1 MVLHGVELQKFWDM
15 AMIKHGSICYV
26 SAVGRWVNARV
37 SIVLIISHYGA
48 MRATWTPDETQTG
61 RVGKVSALISVT
73 TWLHEMKSND
83 SNLFWMLEP
92 SR

>member
-1 MVLHGVELQKFWDM
+1 M
-15 AMIKHGSICYV
+15 AV
-26 SAVGRWVNARV
+26 SVTFSAAGRWVNARV
-37 SIVLIISHYGA
+37 SIVLIMSHYGA